1 MDRLLP
7 NGHAPCEECGSRS
20 KFTQKEDQK
29 LIKLVQESGRNPN
42 WREISNIMQTRT
54 PRQCRER
61 YQNYLCPRINH
72 KDFTQEEDEL
82 ILKQFSIHGNK
93 WNAIA
98 KMFRGRTG
106 NMIRNRWQTLIRKAN
121 KKKSKSGRK
130 KHETKKLIEKPKV
143 INIVEP
149 KSAAPSQPNVF
160 DALFTM
166 MDYDQILNDDQ
177 FLMSFVGKSANA

>member
-7 NGHAPCEECGSRS
+7 NGHAPCDETGSRM

-29 LIKLVQESGRNPN
+29 LMKLVQEAGRNPN
-42 WREISNIMQTRT
+42 WREISNIMQTRS

-72 KDFTQEEDEL
+72 KDFTIEEDEL
-82 ILKQFSIHGNK
+82 ILQQFSIHGNK

-98 KMFRGRTG
+98 KLFRGRTG

-121 KKKSKSGRK
+121 KKKGKYSKK
-130 KHETKKLIEKPKV
+130 KSDKKKKPAEKKVTDDEKPV
-143 INIVEP
+143 QEVQ
-149 KSAAPSQPNVF
+149 AQPNVF
-160 DALFTM
+160 DALFNL
-166 MDYDQILNDDQ
+166 MDYEQIINDDQ
-177 FLMSFVGKSANA
+177 FIMSFVGTNTMP

>member
-7 NGHAPCEECGSRS
+7 NGHAPSDETSIRS
-20 KFTQKEDQK
+20 KFTKKEDQK
-29 LIKLVQESGRNPN
+29 LLKLVHEAGRNPN

-82 ILKQFSIHGNK
+82 ILKQFELHGNK

-98 KMFRGRTG
+98 RMFKGRTG
-106 NMIRNRWQTLIRKAN
+106 NMIRNRWQTLVRK
-121 KKKSKSGRK
+121 
-130 KHETKKLIEKPKV
+130 ETKKQINARREEEKTDFDGESSPLSPDEV
-143 INIVEP
+143 VFEQH
-149 KSAAPSQPNVF
+149 QPNVF
-160 DALFTM
+160 DALFKM
-166 MDYDQILNDDQ
+166 MDYEQILQDDQ
-177 FLMSFVGKSANA
+177 FIMSFVGSGSF